1 MMTIQAANRAVLRRN
16 ENTPDGYYETT
27 LDAFGST
34 WKIIVGYRV
43 TNYGTRPVERMTR
56 DGLERDE
63 GESPSVRITHFE
75 IGNNRDS
82 MTFPMWLLTTAQES
96 YIEAEIVESLEDL
109 WK

>member
-1 MMTIQAANRAVLRRN
+1 MDIATANRAVLRRN

-27 LDAFGST
+27 LDAFGAE

-63 GESPSVRITHFE
+63 GEAPSVKITHFE
-75 IGNNRDS
+75 IGNSRDS
-82 MTFPMWLLTTAQES
+82 MTFPMWLLSAAQES
-96 YIEAEIVESLEDL
+96 HIESEIVETLEDL